1 MKRWKRLAAGAMAFV
16 LTSSGGTGILGEGI
30 KEVRAD
36 NCGGLLEEDVY
47 TPDED
52 EVIQDPIL
60 HWAVRSA
67 MNAVKSG
74 VKLTKE
80 MVGDESVKYIS
91 YELCNHPEDF
101 EGWTHPYWV
110 ESLEGLQY
118 ATSAEMIDICYTA
131 NIEGKRIASVEPLA
145 PLAQLEIL
153 YLKQNG
159 ISDISPLKELI
170 NLRQLDVSGN
180 YEIKDISSVT
190 DMDKLETLDISINS
204 VSDLSP
210 VAGLESLERMNAS
223 SNQLTWLPDMSGM
236 TSLKALDLSKNQLT
250 DVSALAGLS
259 GLQELNLSGND
270 SLTDVR
276 TLSGLTGLKKEATYM
291 PTEQMKEDLFAAI
304 DVNKLFLVFN
314 ISKMTVKDIPAVESA
329 LEAYRKLTD
338 EQKTYIDS
346 KMVEAATTNK
356 ELVEQ
361 GSAPVYYPEY
371 DQGGEPVP
379 VFDRITIQAVDK
391 NGSPMSDVEFIREEV
406 GGWGVPSVQKTDK
419 NGMIVYQHSSL
430 DRWATFEIYPAGD
443 IYVSS
448 PEKITYFVD
457 ENGQTGEVNG
467 KPATGLEELVFT
479 LIPTEQYVDKSAL
492 EAAISQYGGIEP
504 TEAYKYTEDT
514 WNIYEQAL
522 LTAKTVY
529 DNTDAS
535 DEDVAQAVE
544 ALKKGYEGLT
554 KAEFLTKL
562 KITVKDSNGNLFT
575 RPFKFQVRERTN
587 HASAWNIESD
597 GRTGIVYLSCS
608 PAWYDGMEWEILACE
623 EEPYSFDSI
632 YTVIGARDG
641 KTYFKT
647 VNGQEQGA
655 DFAAEVTLSYEN
667 KPTAIRQADNTV
679 LQEYIANADVYEE
692 NNYTPGTWEAF
703 RSALDAAKNAV
714 GQTGASQEDYNQA
727 AADLLKAEAGLSEK
741 ADKTRLGKELNDSW
755 YTEILYTP
763 GSWKNYIDTRKQA
776 QQVYDDPEAKQKQV
790 DDAADAL
797 AKAKMDLIFVAS
809 KDELRK
815 KLDEA
820 GQLKAEDYTEG
831 WDALQSVLKEAQK
844 VYDDPEA
851 TQAQV
856 DEQTEAV
863 SQAIDELVEKPVELP
878 DTCSE
883 GIFRAVVQDENG
895 TPISGI
901 TFDIIRDGA
910 ETGET
915 LVSEQGIISQYL
927 YPADY
932 GKKIDIR
939 LQSGQGYTT
948 DDMHSFTVNGGS
960 QWIPLI
966 DTIDGKPYMPGMRL
980 VYTLKAEQ
988 QEVPVLSDENTFRAR
1003 VVDEEGKAVSGA
1015 VFAFVSNDPWVGPY
1029 EAVSSENGILEMKV
1043 DPMDYLLKFTV
1054 TLKEGQESW
1063 TSADTHTFET
1073 GGGPVSGAPIESIDG
1088 KPISEAGEI
1097 VFVLKAE
1104 ETPGTEINTEA
1115 LRNKIAEAQGFNAE
1129 EYTEESYRKLQEA
1142 IVAAQAVLDDPKS
1155 QSEVDSQTEEL
1166 EKAIQGLEKKSEQP
1180 GDQVLSDETT
1190 FRARVTD
1197 EEGNPVKGAGF
1208 DFTSD
1213 NTWGNSY
1220 EGVSGED
1227 GVLELKLGIWDYG
1240 QTYTVSLKDGQTSD
1254 TGEEWTCIET
1264 HSFKTEG
1271 AWDTAAYIVEIDG
1284 KPLAESGEIT
1294 FVLKKEEPSQSEV
1307 NKEELAAW
1315 LGSAATY
1322 LESDYTPESYVSLK
1336 EAVAEG
1342 ERIMDDADA
1351 TQQDVDDA
1359 CTAIEEAISGL
1370 EKADL
1375 PVYCDKN
1382 NVRIKVIYED
1392 GTRVENGVE
1401 FVIDRDYGKY
1411 NSTTFDGQISYALS
1425 TSDSGMQM
1433 MSVYLRNGVTV
1444 IDGKEYIA
1452 DPQQFTFTFKQVDTS
1467 VEIDTIDGEPFTGTT
1482 ELVFTLKEK
1491 AEGPEIN
1498 KDELN
1503 QIISEAEAKLAEK
1516 DIYTINSINALQ
1528 SALEEA
1534 KKVAIDENVSQVDVD
1549 NAKTVLRGAID
1560 GLKEI
1565 QGMQTLVIP
1574 VTMQDGSS
1582 AENIEFVRRYE
1593 EYGVNQKL
1601 FANEGKLEWT
1611 PGTYDRGE
1619 FSFYLPETSA
1629 YIATPERIYVQ
1640 VGDED
1645 GTSVIESING
1655 MPAAQAQAAFML
1667 TRKGTDTCDMLTFRA
1682 IVQDIHGNL
1691 LPGVRFDVENGD
1703 PTELVSDENGVIVYS
1718 VTGWD
1723 IGDTMTVR
1731 VQDGQGWISDRQVSF
1746 AVIDDPNDPGRGIIG
1761 FIDGAPAV
1769 GGEKVL
1775 FQLRNENEQVVDFS
1789 GLSTVM
1795 EEAARLDASKYTEES
1810 FAAVTEALEEAKL
1823 VLGNGDATQAEVDS
1837 AVQKLR
1843 SAIDGLAEKPKDPDS
1858 EPSDPVPPEDR
1869 PTDSAKPGTDSGDGQ
1884 ISVGQNGQGNAEIRN
1899 TSVKAVRTGDNAAVG
1914 IWAAAGVLALAAGIV
1929 TAYRRKVK

>member
-131 NIEGKRIASVEPLA
+131 NIERKRIASVEPLA

-190 DMDKLETLDISINS
+190 NMDKLETLDISINS

-346 KMVEAATTNK
+346 KMVKAATTNK

-361 GSAPVYYPEY
+361 GSAPFYYPEY

-430 DRWATFEIYPAGD
+430 DRLATFEIYPAGD

-755 YTEILYTP
+755 YTETLYTP

-776 QQVYDDPEAKQKQV
+776 QQVYDDPEAKQEQV

-831 WDALQSVLKEAQK
+831 WDALQSVLKEAQQ

-927 YPADY
+927 YSADY

-988 QEVPVLSDENTFRAR
+988 QEVPVLSDE
-1003 VVDEEGKAVSGA
+1003 
-1015 VFAFVSNDPWVGPY
+1015 
-1029 EAVSSENGILEMKV
+1029 
-1043 DPMDYLLKFTV
+1043 
-1054 TLKEGQESW
+1054 
-1063 TSADTHTFET
+1063 
-1073 GGGPVSGAPIESIDG
+1073 
-1088 KPISEAGEI
+1088 
-1097 VFVLKAE
+1097 
-1104 ETPGTEINTEA
+1104 
-1115 LRNKIAEAQGFNAE
+1115 
-1129 EYTEESYRKLQEA
+1129 
-1142 IVAAQAVLDDPKS
+1142 
-1155 QSEVDSQTEEL
+1155 
-1166 EKAIQGLEKKSEQP
+1166 
-1180 GDQVLSDETT
+1180 TT

-1197 EEGNPVKGAGF
+1197 EEGNPVKGAEF

-1837 AVQKLR
+1837 AAQKLR